1 MSIYVL
7 RSAELVKIGYS
18 ADLRQRVS
26 SIIASIPVP
35 VEFVGHMPGDRDLEA
50 HLHERF
56 AATRF
61 SGEWFVE
68 TDEMRQVFAVILTP
82 KLPETKKITSGS
94 IKRARDH
101 SAVSVMQ
108 EQLRRAA
115 AHRFPES
122 SHGDRITSLAD
133 LLKWPR
139 SRVKDVYYGDK
150 RVSLRAAEIDDLAY
164 AIAPEIREDKG

>member
-18 ADLRQRVS
+18 ADLRQRVA
-26 SIIASIPVP
+26 SIISSVPVP
-35 VEFVGHMPGDRDLEA
+35 VEFVGHMPGDREVEA

-56 AATRF
+56 AMSRF

-68 TDEMRQVFAVILTP
+68 TDQMRQVFDAILTS
-82 KLPETKKITSGS
+82 KLPEPAKTTNKSV
-94 IKRARDH
+94 KRARDN
-101 SAVSVMQ
+101 STATIVRD
-108 EQLRRAA
+108 QLRRAA
-115 AHRFPES
+115 AHRFPQS

-150 RVSLRAAEIDDLAY
+150 RMSLRAAELDDLAY
-164 AIAPEIREDKG
+164 AIAPEIRED